1 MQNSKVTMVGQCK
14 HCNAI
19 ATQDAKGMTKYV
31 PSIGTFPSLPKVV
44 CYSCKLKHG
53 DATPVLHVDIRKV
66 DKVEMH
72 AVTEKAVEQS
82 YAHANDAWRDM
93 ALECVKVICEKHKT
107 FTVNQVRD
115 LVKMSH
121 LKTHDNRAM
130 GGVMATAKKLKW
142 LAPTGE
148 SIPSVVGH
156 KVHIQIWKSLIYKGD

>member
-1 MQNSKVTMVGQCK
+1 MQTSKVSMVSQCQ

-19 ATQDAKGMTKYV
+19 KTEDGKGRTQYV
-31 PSIGTFPSLPKVV
+31 PSIGEFPNLRKEPCYTCKV
-44 CYSCKLKHG
+44 KHG
-53 DATPVLHVDIRKV
+53 DAKPVHVDIKKV

-82 YAHANDAWRDM
+82 YTNADSQWREM
-93 ALECVKVICEKHKT
+93 ALQCVKTICEKHET
-107 FTVNQVRD
+107 FTVNEVRA
-115 LVKMSH
+115 LVQMSP

-130 GGVMATAKKLKW
+130 GGVMATAKKLGW

-156 KVHIQIWKSLIYKGD
+156 KVHIQIWKSRIYKGA